1 MELFCILE
9 AIISIE
15 QAHDQLTLHSPRW
28 LGSQQEHPSCFYNFL
43 FQTGRG
49 GPASSFQTFQE
60 RLRCSLTCLHSLPP
74 VVTAFRPFLLF
85 GDASGP
91 LRERRRDDILR
102 WHRPERKEIPHQGG
116 VSAESPS
123 GVFVSDSGAWHISGR
138 NSKVHAKIF

>member
-1 MELFCILE
+1 ME
-9 AIISIE
+9 AITSIE
-15 QAHDQLTLHSPRW
+15 QAHDQLTLHSPCW

-49 GPASSFQTFQE
+49 CPASLFQTFQE
-60 RLRCSLTCLHSLPP
+60 RLRCSLTCLHSLLP
-74 VVTAFRPFLLF
+74 VGSDCFCPFLLF

-91 LRERRRDDILR
+91 LRERRHDDILR
-102 WHRPERKEIPHQGG
+102 WHHPERKEIPHQGG
-116 VSAESPS
+116 VSAESPL